1 MANEYFKVERG
12 LTTGNITLDA
22 ASGNITANYLVG
34 NGAGITS
41 INAANIVGNIS
52 NVSTAVTVTASAQ
65 PNITSVGTLVSVSSA
80 GNISGAYFI
89 GNGSQLTGLPEGYTN
104 ANVEAYLPTY
114 TGNLASLQGNVTTTA
129 NISGNFFIGNGSQL
143 TGIEAG
149 AVTTFSSTAPV
160 SPAQGDIW
168 IDADT
173 GIQYIYFNDGSSSQW
188 AEMEAAVSILSVINN
203 TESGTPSNVYFLQG
217 TTSNNT
223 ETELFVDGES
233 NNRITVPVDS
243 SMYYTIDVTCRRTN
257 GSDFAAFTLKS
268 VVSNSGN
275 TVSDVGA
282 VYEIVVAR
290 TDASISVDARADD
303 ANNSIGVYV
312 TGVTGKSFTW
322 KAQVTVVEV

>member
-1 MANEYFKVERG
+1 MAIEYFKVARG

-22 ASGNITANYLVG
+22 ASGNISASYIVG

-41 INAANIVGNIS
+41 ISAAAITGTIS

-65 PNITSVGTLVSVSSA
+65 PNITSVGILTSVSATGNISGNYFIGNGSQLTGLPEQYSNANVAAYLPTYTGNLVSLTGNVITTA
-80 GNISGAYFI
+80 NISGAYFI
-89 GNGSQLTGLPEGYTN
+89 GNGSQLTGLPESYSN
-104 ANVEAYLPTY
+104 ANVAAYLPTY
-114 TGNLASLQGNVTTTA
+114 TGNLVSLTGNVITTA
-129 NISGNFFIGNGSQL
+129 NISGAYFIGNGSQL
-143 TGIEAG
+143 TGL
-149 AVTTFSSTAPV
+149 P
-160 SPAQGDIW
+160 
-168 IDADT
+168 
-173 GIQYIYFNDGSSSQW
+173 
-188 AEMEAAVSILSVINN
+188 
-203 TESGTPSNVYFLQG
+203 ESYSNVYFLQG

-223 ETELFVDGES
+223 ETELFVNGELG
-233 NNRITVPVDS
+233 NRITVPVDS
-243 SMYYTIDVTCRRTN
+243 SMYYTIDITCRRTD

-268 VVSNSGN
+268 VVSNAGN
-275 TVSDVGA
+275 TVTDVGA

>member
-1 MANEYFKVERG
+1 MTTRINQFNISNTATPVVAS
-12 LTTGNITLDA
+12 LTATGNIV
-22 ASGNITANYLVG
+22 ANAFLYA
-34 NGAGITS
+34 NGA
-41 INAANIVGNIS
+41 
-52 NVSTAVTVTASAQ
+52 
-65 PNITSVGTLVSVSSA
+65 P
-80 GNISGAYFI
+80 
-89 GNGSQLTGLPEGYTN
+89 
-104 ANVEAYLPTY
+104 
-114 TGNLASLQGNVTTTA
+114 VTT
-129 NISGNFFIGNGSQL
+129 GGGS
-143 TGIEAG
+143 ES
-149 AVTTFSSTAPV
+149 SSTP
-160 SPAQGDIW
+160 
-168 IDADT
+168 
-173 GIQYIYFNDGSSSQW
+173 N
-188 AEMEAAVSILSVINN
+188 
-203 TESGTPSNVYFLQG
+203 NVYFLQG

-223 ETELFVDGES
+223 ETELFVDGELG
-233 NNRITVPVDS
+233 NQITVPVDS